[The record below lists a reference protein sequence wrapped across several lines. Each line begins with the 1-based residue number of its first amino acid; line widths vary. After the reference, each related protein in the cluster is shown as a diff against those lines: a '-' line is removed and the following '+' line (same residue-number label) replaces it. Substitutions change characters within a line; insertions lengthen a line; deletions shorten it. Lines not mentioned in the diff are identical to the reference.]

1 MNILFYQY
9 GSICE
14 PDIMEGFEELGFHVD
29 SISEEIKKQV
39 PDWQRADTADRSG
52 SFQKGLSVCLYHQF
66 LSCHIRML

>member
-29 SISEEIKKQV
+29 SISEEIKNKSLLEKS
-39 PDWQRADTADRSG
+39 RS
-52 SFQKGLSVCLYHQF
+52 S
-66 LSCHIRML
+66 